1 MEEPV
6 QPVNESECVNQ
17 TKVEEENQG
26 EDNQKDGQAEKK
38 ADDIIWKVENEYQGS
53 GDEKQVVGKDQ
64 PANQSIKEPI
74 DPNPKDCLEEQ
85 QLPLDKEAMV
95 PGHSEL
101 KTILKASSTVIDQ
114 QTVKPPESSA
124 DTISDISPQQSPAK
138 DAPAH
143 IESINTQATKQT
155 SKGKTVWMGLDELVK
170 WEKTIM
176 SLDTK
181 LKKSEAEFQGLTSR
195 KGTLKE
201 QIHTLAANNMAERD
215 QLKESETKAKMN
227 VEALEQKNK
236 TLVDLLDKAEAGLQ
250 QNTTSKTK
258 EIDVN
263 REALSK
269 LIQAKATEVDELQ
282 ERYRKE
288 HLVEK
293 ELNKLRTELD
303 DGKKQIEKVDASI
316 VQLRRK
322 EAEWKRRKQAEQAE
336 QEAHDKLNA
345 EVVEVKRESVLLDQ
359 ELAGLRLDA
368 SQHTAVTLRL
378 SAQVEELQQR
388 EKLHESELE
397 GETKLTRDEIVAYKK
412 SAAAKEV
419 KLKELERAH
428 EELRKQAISKE
439 AEVAAIASQLRA
451 IHSGMQRPT
460 QMQKRSDKSDRRLI
474 ESLIADKT
482 QLKTDVDKL
491 SRETG
496 RLQVIIRDLEENIT
510 SREANIELLLARF
523 SELEMIDKVLATKEL
538 QSEQRILS
546 GEVLHRLS
554 DTDLKRLMERVI
566 LQNIYLMKST
576 ATLKRPTF

>member
-6 QPVNESECVNQ
+6 QPVNESEPVNQ

-26 EDNQKDGQAEKK
+26 EDNQNDGQAEKK
-38 ADDIIWKVENEYQGS
+38 GDDIIGKVENEYQGS

-64 PANQSIKEPI
+64 PANQSTKEPI

-85 QLPLDKEAMV
+85 QPPLDQEAMV
-95 PGHSEL
+95 PCHSEL
-101 KTILKASSTVIDQ
+101 KTILKASNTVIDQ
-114 QTVKPPESSA
+114 QTLKPPESSA
-124 DTISDISPQQSPAK
+124 DTLSDISPKQSPAK
-138 DAPAH
+138 DAQAQ

-181 LKKSEAEFQGLTSR
+181 LKKSEAELQGLTSR
-195 KGTLKE
+195 KETLKE

-250 QNTTSKTK
+250 QNTTSKAK

-269 LIQAKATEVDELQ
+269 LIQAKAREVDELQ

-322 EAEWKRRKQAEQAE
+322 EAECKRRKQAEQAE

-412 SAAAKEV
+412 SAASKEV

-439 AEVAAIASQLRA
+439 AEVAVIASQLRA
-451 IHSGMQRPT
+451 VHSGMQRPT

-496 RLQVIIRDLEENIT
+496 RLKVIIRDLEENIT
-510 SREANIELLLARF
+510 SREANIELLLTRF

-546 GEVLHRLS
+546 GEALHRLS